1 MKYPITENII
11 GGKPILSNGD
21 LLDVVCPLDGEVISQ
36 VHLSGWAAVDEAVK
50 TANNAFEAWSGI
62 TLKERVQVFFKYK
75 QLLEENMA
83 ELSALIHEE
92 NGKTIGEAKAEIEKA
107 VELLKSDKRFNEGST
122 FISALLDEPNKS
134 IVSDYK
140 DNISNKT
147 KEYF

>member
-1 MKYPITENII
+1 M
-11 GGKPILSNGD
+11 SNGD

-36 VHLSGWAAVDEAVK
+36 VHLSGRAAVDEAVK

-92 NGKTIGEAKAEIEKA
+92 NGKTIDEAKAEVEKA
-107 VELLKSDKRFNEGST
+107 VEITEFACSLPQIAAGE
-122 FISALLDEPNKS
+122 IQE
-134 IVSDYK
+134 VSRGV
-140 DNISNKT
+140 
-147 KEYF
+147 E

>member
-36 VHLSGWAAVDEAVK
+36 VHLSGRAAVDEAVK

-92 NGKTIGEAKAEIEKA
+92 NGKTIDEAKAEVEKA
-107 VELLKSDKRFNEGST
+107 VEITEFACSLPQIAAGE
-122 FISALLDEPNKS
+122 IQE
-134 IVSDYK
+134 VSRGV
-140 DNISNKT
+140 
-147 KEYF
+147 E